1 MKLVIQRVNSA
12 SVAVEE
18 EIVGEIKHGILILI
32 CFEEGDDD
40 HKLQKAID
48 KVANMRLFD
57 DAEGKINLNISQIE
71 GEVLSVSQFTL
82 SWDGSSG
89 HRPSF
94 EKSMKPGQARLKY
107 ALFNKG
113 LRDRGLNVKEGRF
126 GAYMKVSLTND
137 GPVTILLQY

>member
-1 MKLVIQRVNSA
+1 MKLVIQRVDSA
-12 SVAVEE
+12 SVSVDQ
-18 EIVGEIKHGILILI
+18 EIVGEINQGFLVLI

-40 HKLQKAID
+40 SKLQKAID
-48 KVANMRLFD
+48 KVANLRLFD
-57 DAEGKINLNISQIE
+57 DEEGKINLNISQVT
-71 GEVLSVSQFTL
+71 GEILSVSQFTL

-94 EKSMKPGQARLKY
+94 EKSMKPAEARLKY

-113 LRDRGLNVKEGRF
+113 LRDRGLVVKEGRF
-126 GAYMKVSLTND
+126 GAFMKVSLTNN

>member
-1 MKLVIQRVNSA
+1 MKLVIQRVNNA
-12 SVAVEE
+12 SVIVEE
-18 EIVGEIKHGILILI
+18 EVVGEISKGLLVLI

-40 HKLQKAID
+40 SKLQKAID
-48 KVANMRLFD
+48 KVANLRVFD
-57 DAEGKINLNISQIE
+57 DEEGKINFNISQIQ
-71 GEVLSVSQFTL
+71 GEILSVSQFTL

-94 EKSMKPGQARLKY
+94 ERSMKPAEARLKY

-113 LRDRGLNVKEGRF
+113 LRDRGLTVKEGRF

-137 GPVTILLQY
+137 GPVTILLEY

>member
-1 MKLVIQRVNSA
+1 MKLVIQRVTSA
-12 SVAVEE
+12 KVVVEE
-18 EIVGEIKHGILILI
+18 ETVGEINRGILVLI

-40 HKLQKAID
+40 LKLQKAID

-94 EKSMKPGQARLKY
+94 EKSMKPGEARLKY

-113 LRDRGLNVKEGRF
+113 LRDRGLTVKEGRF
-126 GAYMKVSLTND
+126 GAYMKVSLTTM
-137 GPVTILLQY
+137 GQ